1 MAFILGQQGIG
12 WTQEFEAQGFS
23 SGAAYFGDGYPAQF
37 TGTLNT
43 VNITLGTPITATS
56 LQVCLYLLSTNAL
69 VATSAPIT
77 ISGAGNFSAA
87 ITGSVINA
95 VDYYPVISLNGGYAN
110 LCYNNGTS
118 NFVTNQNNSTDFPY
132 ASPPSTLPAPDET
145 IGHEYLVW
153 FDGSAGNGSAA
164 VAWFT

>member
-37 TGTLNT
+37 SGTLNT
-43 VNITLGTPITATS
+43 VNITLGTPISATS
-56 LQVCLYLLSTNAL
+56 LQVCLYNASDVL
-69 VATSAPIT
+69 VATSAAIT

-87 ITGSVINA
+87 ISGSLVNGLT
-95 VDYYPVISLNGGYAN
+95 YFPVISMNGGYAN
-110 LCYNNGTS
+110 LCYNNGTN
-118 NFVTNQNNSTDFPY
+118 NFVTNQNNSTNFPY

-145 IGHEYLVW
+145 IGHEYLIW
-153 FDGSAGNGSAA
+153 LDGSPAGAS
-164 VAWFT
+164 VAWFRA